1 MILVEGGDSDGTVE
15 VAWVCRPDVRV
26 VTQNRRGKDT
36 ALACGFATVR
46 GDIVDAD
53 GSSDPEEIPRYVEEL
68 LADADFAEGTRF
80 AAGGGSSDLTRLRN
94 FGHHGLNLVVNVLYR
109 TRYTDLCCSYD
120 ALWTLCLPTLGLQS
134 GDEVLDRKLWGDGFE
149 MATIINTRIAREKL
163 RVVEVP
169 STWRDGFRV
178 LRAAV
183 SESFRRTPVSHHT
196 AHLLST
202 VAVDEVDVQAVASA

>member
-1 MILVEGGDSDGTVE
+1 MILVEGGNSDGTVE
-15 VAWVCRPDVRV
+15 VTWVCRPDVRV

-36 ALACGFATVR
+36 ALACGFAAVR
-46 GDIVDAD
+46 GD
-53 GSSDPEEIPRYVEEL
+53 
-68 LADADFAEGTRF
+68 
-80 AAGGGSSDLTRLRN
+80 
-94 FGHHGLNLVVNVLYR
+94 NVLYR

-120 ALWTLCLPTLGLQS
+120 AFWTRCLPTLGLQS

-183 SESFRRTPVSHHT
+183 SESFRRTPVTPHP